1 MLLILSS
8 ENHLD
13 RQSVVGPPPHRS
25 PATFP
30 IYQPTHQLFS
40 LRKRTQTHTQEHK
53 HVRQLSQNIGN
64 VGETVDVEDG
74 EDELVDTANG
84 VVDGEDGGLHDEEE
98 LGHAERV
105 VDEHVVGH
113 DELASHSN
121 TQPRHRLAT
130 HKIDREW
137 SVYKSEGPSDELSRI
152 SS

>member
-1 MLLILSS
+1 M
-8 ENHLD
+8 
-13 RQSVVGPPPHRS
+13 
-25 PATFP
+25 
-30 IYQPTHQLFS
+30 
-40 LRKRTQTHTQEHK
+40 
-53 HVRQLSQNIGN
+53 
-64 VGETVDVEDG
+64 
-74 EDELVDTANG
+74 
-84 VVDGEDGGLHDEEE
+84 DGEDGGLHDEEE